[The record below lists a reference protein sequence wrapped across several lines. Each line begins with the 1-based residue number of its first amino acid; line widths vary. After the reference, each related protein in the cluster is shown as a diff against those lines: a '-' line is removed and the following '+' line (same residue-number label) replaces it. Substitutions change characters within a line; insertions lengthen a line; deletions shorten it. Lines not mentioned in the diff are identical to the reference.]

1 MAIFL
6 SRTVRTRFP
15 GRSLAVLV
23 AAALAPLLGGCGSQ
37 GAPEGADLFAGL
49 VLVPTPGAEEDAFFL
64 EATEVTNAQF
74 AQFLEAQRYAVDDTE
89 FLRHWREGAVTP
101 GVERPASSDR
111 KPQPG
116 TEPYPVVYVSF
127 EDARAFSQWSGMR
140 LPRSREWDLAA
151 TYGAETDYPWG
162 LWQSGRANTLELG
175 LGHTTPVG
183 FFQNGAS
190 PLGLYDLEGN
200 VAEWCETEDTPVVK
214 GGSFRYYGSGVRT
227 VEQDRK
233 PAAASRHDDIG
244 FRRAADA
251 LPLLAKRCLASGVAE
266 ASRAASLRTL
276 ARRGGLA
283 ARAVLLRFAELYP
296 EAHMMVEDALRAV
309 GR

>member
-1 MAIFL
+1 M
-6 SRTVRTRFP
+6 RCPR
-15 GRSLAVLV
+15 
-23 AAALAPLLGGCGSQ
+23 AALALAAVATVLGGCNSQ
-37 GAPEGADLFAGL
+37 GTPEGADLFAGL

-74 AQFLEAQRYAVDDTE
+74 AQFLAAQRYAVDDTE

-101 GVERPASSDR
+101 DAERPISIDR
-111 KPQPG
+111 KPQSG
-116 TEPYPVVYVSF
+116 TESYPVVYVSF
-127 EDARAFSQWSGMR
+127 EDARAFAQWSGMR

-151 TYGAETDYPWG
+151 AYGAETDYPWG

-190 PLGLYDLEGN
+190 PLGLYDLQGN

-283 ARAVLLRFAELYP
+283 ARAVLLRFAQLYP
-296 EAHMMVEDALRAV
+296 EAHMMVEDAIRAA